1 MITHLELIK
10 AEEVC
15 FSSNI
20 PGNGANGVVGMGL
33 LSPRG
38 LRKRLLELMNPWE
51 GEVEAKVF
59 SRDFPSA
66 LRPNVAIAWVQ
77 LVPRLLPLT
86 AMEKNRFSPR
96 L

>member
-38 LRKRLLELMNPWE
+38 LGKRLLEFMNPWE

-59 SRDFPSA
+59 
-66 LRPNVAIAWVQ
+66 WVQ
-77 LVPRLLPLT
+77 FSLVPRPPPLT
-86 AMEKNRFSPR
+86 AVEKNRFFSTAVR
-96 L
+96 